1 MTPVEKVKQLCK
13 ERGVSHHK
21 LEKDLGFAN
30 GYISQLRRGT
40 LPLERARKIAHY
52 FGVPVQ
58 TITGEEGFELV
69 EGIPSYFYDAEACK
83 FAEFLHEN
91 PDYKVLMDSVR
102 KIPVSDVKYIKDL
115 IDRINK

>member
-1 MTPVEKVKQLCK
+1 MTAVERVIKLCE
-13 ERGVSHHK
+13 ERGVAFHK
-21 LEKDLGFAN
+21 LEKDLGFSN
-30 GYISQLRRGT
+30 GYIRGLRRGII
-40 LPLERARKIAHY
+40 PHERARQIANY
-52 FGVPVQ
+52 FGVSVEYIQ
-58 TITGEEGFELV
+58 TGESSERV